1 MAMTDLA
8 TPAAAGTGRL
18 AADPGLAPAVP
29 VATPRWVVPLVVLIA
44 GSFMSVLDTSIV
56 NVAISRIQNEFG
68 ATTDQVQWV
77 VNGYTLTLGVV
88 VPLSGWLS
96 ARFGL
101 SRLYIVSLLGFAAGS
116 ALCGLA
122 GSLNT
127 LVAFRIVQAIAG
139 GILPVITLSILYR
152 IVPPKKIGTAMGLYG
167 LGVIFA
173 PGIGP
178 SLGGYLVEYVNWRL
192 IFYINV
198 PIGILGAI
206 AAVMVLPHLPRGRAG
221 RFDVLGFLTIATGL
235 FTLLLALTEGQT
247 WGWSSYKIL
256 ILFTVSV
263 LSLALFVVIER
274 DVPEPLMDLRVFRS
288 WPFTNSLLLISILS
302 IGLFAVLFYIPLLL
316 QQAMMLP
323 PFPAGLILLPQALV
337 MAALM
342 PIAGRLYDRIGPR
355 WLAVSGLLIVA
366 LGTYQMRHITL
377 DTSREHIIWL
387 LAFRAVGL
395 GLCMMPIFTAG
406 ISSVP
411 LALVNQ
417 ASAFNNVVRQTSA
430 ALGVAAFTALVT
442 RQQAQQLTDRAALL
456 PTTTPLPHLGAPAI
470 PDWLSVY
477 ALYQQTQLRT
487 FADAIDLLFIIIAIL
502 TTAGTI
508 LALFLPSTRTPTTSA
523 GPNTEALIG

>member
-1 MAMTDLA
+1 
-8 TPAAAGTGRL
+8 
-18 AADPGLAPAVP
+18 
-29 VATPRWVVPLVVLIA
+29 
-44 GSFMSVLDTSIV
+44 
-56 NVAISRIQNEFG
+56 
-68 ATTDQVQWV
+68 
-77 VNGYTLTLGVV
+77 
-88 VPLSGWLS
+88 
-96 ARFGL
+96 
-101 SRLYIVSLLGFAAGS
+101 
-116 ALCGLA
+116 
-122 GSLNT
+122 
-127 LVAFRIVQAIAG
+127 
-139 GILPVITLSILYR
+139 
-152 IVPPKKIGTAMGLYG
+152 
-167 LGVIFA
+167 
-173 PGIGP
+173 
-178 SLGGYLVEYVNWRL
+178 
-192 IFYINV
+192 
-198 PIGILGAI
+198 
-206 AAVMVLPHLPRGRAG
+206 
-221 RFDVLGFLTIATGL
+221 
-235 FTLLLALTEGQT
+235 
-247 WGWSSYKIL
+247 
-256 ILFTVSV
+256 
-263 LSLALFVVIER
+263 
-274 DVPEPLMDLRVFRS
+274 
-288 WPFTNSLLLISILS
+288 
-302 IGLFAVLFYIPLLL
+302 
-316 QQAMMLP
+316 MMLP

-508 LALFLPSTRTPTTSA
+508 LALFLPSTRTPSTSA